1 MDTEE
6 KQMGKYEIR
15 QAKTNHT
22 RIGVAKLISDKTDF
36 NIINQERESLQ
47 NFKNSIYKQSL

>member
-1 MDTEE
+1 
-6 KQMGKYEIR
+6 MGKYEIR

-36 NIINQERESLQ
+36 NVINQERESLQ
-47 NFKNSIYKQSL
+47 NDNRNEIKA